1 MAPRTRPDVEGSVG
15 MKIPLAKPFIG
26 DEEVEGAAAVVKSGW
41 LVMGPKV
48 EAFEDR
54 FAEMVGARHAIS
66 VNSGSSALLVSMG
79 VLGVGRD
86 DEVICP
92 NMTFI
97 STASAALFLGA
108 KPVFVDLEMDH
119 YNMDPAAI
127 EAKIT
132 PRTKAIVPVHYAG
145 HTPEMDEILAIGEKH
160 GIPVLEDSAESH
172 LARYKGGKFSGT
184 MGKIGIFSFTP
195 SKPMTTGEGGM
206 IVTDDDDLAE
216 ACRLFRNFGDTGKFE
231 WSTLGFN
238 FRMPEV
244 MGVIGLNQLD
254 RLEGAV
260 AIRRQIAAKYT
271 AAFAANP
278 RIITPRERHPE
289 DHNYQ
294 LYTIR
299 IAADGK
305 GPTRDQLKAR
315 LAEVGVSSRVYYPT
329 LHDQGIFSHL
339 DTGTDADYP
348 NAVEYRNTAL
358 SLPLFP
364 GLSLEEQEYVIE
376 SVLTALDS

>member
-1 MAPRTRPDVEGSVG
+1 
-15 MKIPLAKPFIG
+15 MKIPLAKPWIG
-26 DEEVEGAAAVVKSGW
+26 AEEVEGAAAVVKSGW

-54 FAEMVGARHAIS
+54 FAEMVGAKYAIS

-92 NMTFI
+92 DMTFI

-119 YNMDPAAI
+119 YNIDPAGI

-132 PRTKAIVPVHYAG
+132 SRTKAIVPVHYAG
-145 HTPEMDEILAIGEKH
+145 HTPEMDEILAIGKKH
-160 GIPVLEDSAESH
+160 GIPVLEDSAEAH
-172 LARYKGGKFSGT
+172 LAKYKGGKFSGT
-184 MGKIGIFSFTP
+184 MGQIGIFSFTP

-206 IVTDDDDLAE
+206 IVTDDEDLAE
-216 ACRLFRNFGDTGKFE
+216 KCRLYRNFGDSGKFE
-231 WSTLGFN
+231 WSAMGFN

-244 MGVIGLNQLD
+244 MGSIGLCQLA

-260 AIRRQIAAKYT
+260 ATRRQIAGKYT

-278 RIITPRERHPE
+278 RIITPKERHPE

-299 IAADGK
+299 IPDDGN
-305 GPTRDQLKAR
+305 GPNRDQLKAR
-315 LAEVGVSSRVYYPT
+315 LAEVGVSSRVYYPS
-329 LHDQGIFSHL
+329 LHNQGIFSDL

-376 SVLTALDS
+376 SVLNALES